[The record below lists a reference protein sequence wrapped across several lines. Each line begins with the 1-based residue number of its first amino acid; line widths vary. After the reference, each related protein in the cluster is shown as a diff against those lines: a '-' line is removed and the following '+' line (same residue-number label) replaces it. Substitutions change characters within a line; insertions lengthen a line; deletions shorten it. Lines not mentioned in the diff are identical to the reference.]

1 MENEQYKLARLAYS
15 AYGSHVGWKNFQGD
29 RMPYFE
35 DLTPTIKDAWQA
47 SAEFVVKYVTRK
59 NDYDDDPERRME

>member
-1 MENEQYKLARLAYS
+1 MESDQQYKLARLAYA

-35 DLTPTIKDAWQA
+35 DLTPVIKQAWQA
-47 SAEFVVKYVTRK
+47 SAEIIVKYVMRTQEGEK
-59 NDYDDDPERRME
+59 